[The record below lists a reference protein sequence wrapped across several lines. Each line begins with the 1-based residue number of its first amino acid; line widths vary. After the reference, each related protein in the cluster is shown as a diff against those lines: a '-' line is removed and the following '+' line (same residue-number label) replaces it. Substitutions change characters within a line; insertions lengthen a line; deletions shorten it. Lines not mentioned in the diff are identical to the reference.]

1 MSKQKFTGKTLLVLG
16 SNVGATEIV
25 QYARENG
32 AYTIVADYYPIE
44 RSKAK
49 QVADEAALISTADT
63 EALNKLIIEKRVDG
77 VLAGVSESNLLKAM
91 ELSQKKGL
99 RFLL

>member
-32 AYTIVADYYPIE
+32 A
-44 RSKAK
+44 
-49 QVADEAALISTADT
+49 Q
-63 EALNKLIIEKRVDG
+63 
-77 VLAGVSESNLLKAM
+77 
-91 ELSQKKGL
+91 
-99 RFLL
+99 